1 MDESVPKKQKK
12 SWNPENMKTALEA
25 IRNGSKIKTAAK
37 NFNVPESTIRD
48 RLKLGE
54 DYNPPMGRKPTFSV
68 EEEKEMVAFI
78 TVMAKRFYGITQQQ
92 LRKLAYDFAV
102 AKNIK
107 NIFSSEKGMAGKCW
121 VYSFLKRNPGLSLR
135 LPEPTSLNRVLGF
148 NKSEITIFF
157 ANLETLMAKHNFPAN
172 RIFNVDET
180 GISNVQKPGKI
191 YAPTG
196 LKQVGKATSAERGQ
210 NVTVVCALSATG
222 IYVPPMFIFPRQRVK
237 AFLRIGGPPGAIYEC
252 SKSGWINEELF
263 AKWLQHFAT
272 NIGAHAQNPA
282 LLILDNHCSH
292 QSLSAF
298 EFCRE
303 NGIHLLSLPPHTS
316 HKMQPLDVTFY
327 GPLKSAYSR
336 ECDLFMKMH
345 PYEKIAHDH
354 LASIFNK
361 AYTRVATMEK
371 AVKGFEVTGIY
382 PLNPHIFDDDDVITS
397 DPIIEEVPSSV
408 QVHQPEGVDNRLIEP
423 IIIGHD
429 ESTRSLTPAPSVLDQ
444 PKELTP
450 HTPRRQISQNQDIEL
465 FAEEPS
471 TDKQYIGNKNESMP
485 STLDDGIRKDNIK
498 PSTSRRILE
507 DLSPIPQKII
517 KNQRRIKKQHS
528 IILTSTPLKQQLE
541 EKERKRQ
548 IKQMK
553 IEKDKNV
560 KGKKR
565 AKGKSVKRKVLNT
578 SENSEDEGSEK
589 NKNKKLG
596 KGKKKAKIRSKKC
609 ISSSEDSEDD
619 VPLAQLCDDDE
630 DDDMENRDI
639 CAVCQE
645 FGRDGEIWF
654 RCCRCSNWIHKEC
667 SGKDS
672 AKNFLCDFCVD

>member
-1 MDESVPKKQKK
+1 MDQSVPKKKK
-12 SWNPENMKTALEA
+12 KLWNPENLKAALEA
-25 IRNGSKIKTAAK
+25 IRSGSKIKTAAR
-37 NFNVPESTIRD
+37 NFSIPESTIRD

-54 DYNPPMGRKPTFSV
+54 NYDPPMGRKATFTK
-68 EEEKEMVAFI
+68 EEEKEMVSFI
-78 TVMAKRFYGITQQQ
+78 TVMAKKFYGITQQQ

-107 NIFSSEKGMAGKCW
+107 NIFSSEKRMAGKCW
-121 VYSFLKRNPGLSLR
+121 VYSFLKRNPGISLR

-148 NKSEITIFF
+148 NKSEIAIFF
-157 ANLETLMAKHNFPAN
+157 TNLETLMTKHNFPAN

-222 IYVPPMFIFPRQRVK
+222 IYVPPMFIYPRQRIK
-237 AFLRIGGPPGAIYEC
+237 SSLKIGGLPGALYEC

-263 AKWLQHFAT
+263 TKWLHHFAK
-272 NIGAHAQNPA
+272 NIGAHKQNPA

-292 QSLSAF
+292 QSLDAY

-345 PYEKIAHDH
+345 PFEKITHDH
-354 LASIFNK
+354 LASIFKK

-382 PLNPHIFDDDDVITS
+382 PLNPHIFDDDDILTA
-397 DPIIEEVPSSV
+397 DPIIEEASR
-408 QVHQPEGVDNRLIEP
+408 QVSQSGVENEFIELA
-423 IIIGHD
+423 IGHD
-429 ESTRSLTPAPSVLDQ
+429 KSTHSLPLSPSILDRSNEIRS
-444 PKELTP
+444 
-450 HTPRRQISQNQDIEL
+450 HTPQRQTDQNPVDM
-465 FAEEPS
+465 FAEETASGLPFNS
-471 TDKQYIGNKNESMP
+471 NRNENMP
-485 STLDDGIRKDNIK
+485 SATLSKDIRKDIAE

-507 DLSPIPQKII
+507 DLSPIPQKKI
-517 KNQRRIKKQHS
+517 KIQRRVKKLHS
-528 IILTSTPLKQQLE
+528 IVLTSTPLKEQLE

-548 IKQMK
+548 MK
-553 IEKDKNV
+553 IAKEKNAAEKKV
-560 KGKKR
+560 KEKKQI
-565 AKGKSVKRKVLNT
+565 KGMSVKRKVLNS
-578 SENSEDEGSEK
+578 SESSEDEDNNMKS
-589 NKNKKLG
+589 KKKKVRQGKKKG
-596 KGKKKAKIRSKKC
+596 KGKSKKC
-609 ISSSEDSEDD
+609 IDSSSEDSMDD
-619 VPLAQLCDDDE
+619 VPLTQLCDDDE
-630 DDDMENRDI
+630 DDDIENRDI

-645 FGRDGEIWF
+645 FGRNGEMWF

-672 AKNFLCDFCVD
+672 AKNFLCDFCYD